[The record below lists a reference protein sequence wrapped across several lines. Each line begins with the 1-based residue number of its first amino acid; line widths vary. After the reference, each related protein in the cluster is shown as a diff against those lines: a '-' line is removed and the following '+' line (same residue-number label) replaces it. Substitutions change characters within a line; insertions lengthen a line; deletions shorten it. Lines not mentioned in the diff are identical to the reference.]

1 MSEANTL
8 KVFSENLFC
17 KTYRKTSTTALNT
30 AKRTCSISLIETSF
44 IVNFEQTSLIA
55 RVFPSLIHQ
64 MIGTSV
70 MEELIQ
76 S

>member
-17 KTYRKTSTTALNT
+17 KIYRKTSTTALNT
-30 AKRTCSISLIETSF
+30 AKRTCSISLIETF